1 MNSDDRLARY
11 NRTRVLVTGGAGFVG
26 SSLATRLVGLGA
38 EVTVLDDLTTG
49 LEELVPRGVKAFV
62 HGSVEDPETLDPLVA
77 GSDYVFHLAARVLAS
92 STKDIRSDYRVNIG
106 GTLNILL
113 AARDL
118 GPKAPPVVYTS
129 TTSVYGNPR
138 ALPITE
144 DEPTNI
150 LSPYAAS
157 KFAAESYCRAFV
169 EMYELP
175 IVMVRYSNVYGP
187 HQSPRNP
194 YCGVVS
200 KFLEA
205 GLEGRPMCIH
215 GTGLQTRDFTYID
228 DAVTATLLAAL
239 VPRALGEVFNVG
251 SGVET
256 NVRQLAGLIAGLMP
270 GQPPVEFIDRRDI
283 DNVSRRVVNI
293 EKARR
298 TLRWVPE
305 TSLERGLAAT
315 LQWLES
321 SKRAGQRATASQA

>member
-1 MNSDDRLARY
+1 
-11 NRTRVLVTGGAGFVG
+11 
-26 SSLATRLVGLGA
+26 
-38 EVTVLDDLTTG
+38 
-49 LEELVPRGVKAFV
+49 
-62 HGSVEDPETLDPLVA
+62 
-77 GSDYVFHLAARVLAS
+77 
-92 STKDIRSDYRVNIG
+92 NIG